1 MQKKKNTRFYL
12 FAGVMIV
19 FAIILFKIGFTRLG
33 QQYEKLSVCTKR
45 ITAVFKGYEKV
56 KKRTGTGKS
65 TTYLYPRYEYKY
77 LGKQYRATS
86 DYALASIKDK
96 LIKGDRVTLF
106 ISPDSPEVFYVPS
119 DNSGSVHVA
128 YLFVCG
134 AIFTVLAIVLILE
147 CLHEERTFKKHEHG
161 YGYL

>member
-1 MQKKKNTRFYL
+1 MNATHCTDDR
-12 FAGVMIV
+12 V
-19 FAIILFKIGFTRLG
+19 FALWGFSL
-33 QQYEKLSVCTKR
+33 
-45 ITAVFKGYEKV
+45 AVSEEV

-77 LGKQYRATS
+77 LGKQYRVTS
-86 DYALASIKDK
+86 DHALASIKDK
-96 LIKGDRVTLF
+96 LTKGDRVTIF

-128 YLFVCG
+128 YLFVGG
-134 AIFTVLAIVLILE
+134 AIFTVLAIVLILK
-147 CLHEERTFKKHEHG
+147 CLHEERTFKKHEHR